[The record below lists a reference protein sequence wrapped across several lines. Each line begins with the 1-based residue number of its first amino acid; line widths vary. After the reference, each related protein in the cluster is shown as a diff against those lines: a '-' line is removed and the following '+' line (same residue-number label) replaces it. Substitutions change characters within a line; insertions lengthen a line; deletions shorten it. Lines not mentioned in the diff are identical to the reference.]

1 MGRELQKKKRR
12 SGRQPV
18 RQPNRPKNPVN
29 PLGNSTVARAWDRT
43 QTLAQNYRRLGLAAR
58 LKGPT
63 GGTETSL
70 LAGRGRRSRRAAD
83 PLAISAPQ
91 QTHLSEA
98 KVERDADGKIVR
110 IISRTKANPLNDPLN
125 DIDTDSEAEQGAN
138 GEWAGIGD
146 DDEEEEE
153 EEQESTG
160 IVKTLEAEARN
171 EAPKKKRHQSER
183 EVEWLSG
190 LVARHGDDYD
200 RMARDRKLNPM
211 QQTAADIRKRVLKMQ
226 S

>member
-18 RQPNRPKNPVN
+18 RQPNRPKHPVN
-29 PLGNSTVARAWDRT
+29 PLGNSTVARAWDRS

-70 LAGRGRRSRRAAD
+70 LSGGRRSTRRRGAD
-83 PLAISAPQ
+83 PLAIAAPQ

-110 IISRTKANPLNDPLN
+110 IISRAKANPLNDPLN
-125 DIDTDSEAEQGAN
+125 DIDTDSEAEQGGN
-138 GEWAGIGD
+138 EWAGIN
-146 DDEEEEE
+146 EEEEE
-153 EEQESTG
+153 GEGESTG

-200 RMARDRKLNPM
+200 RMARDRRLNPM
-211 QQTAADIRKRVLKMQ
+211 QQTAADIRKRVLRMQ